1 MRRPLAAIAATV
13 LSGAVAAASGCGVGP
28 GDPVEGTASL
38 RVTSEFG
45 AEEIATGTLEDPTPS
60 DTVVRFLDDSAD
72 IETSY
77 GGNFVDSIDGLAGS
91 TTDGGPEDWFFFVN
105 GYYSDVG
112 AGETD
117 VHPGDRIWWDYRN
130 WQEAYRVPAVV
141 GSWPAP
147 LGGREDGEQPVVI
160 AECMTRAATCD
171 DAAERMRDAGIEPE
185 VETVDSPVEH
195 PDDLRVLI
203 GPWERL
209 RDDPAAS
216 RLESGPSTSGVYAR
230 LEPCGPDWALSILGS
245 DAEPRVGFA
254 AGGFVAA
261 VREDGQEP
269 TWIVAGTDEGSVPDA
284 VSLLDSDALR
294 DRYAVASID
303 GGGPSPIPA
312 ADSPALEPAK
322 SCPR

>member
-1 MRRPLAAIAATV
+1 MRRRLAAFAATV
-13 LSGAVAAASGCGVGP
+13 LSGAVAAGGCGIGP
-28 GDPVEGTASL
+28 GDAAEGTATL

-91 TTDGGPEDWFFFVN
+91 TTKGGPEDWFFFVN
-105 GYYSDVG
+105 GYYSDIG
-112 AGETD
+112 AGEAK
-117 VHPGDRIWWDYRN
+117 VRPGDRIWWDYRD

-147 LGGREDGEQPVVI
+147 LAGREGGEQPAVI
-160 AECMTRAATCD
+160 VECMTQEATCD
-171 DAAERMRDAGIEPE
+171 DAVDRMRDAGIDPE
-185 VETVDSPVEH
+185 VETVDSPAEH

-216 RLESGPSTSGVYAR
+216 QLESGPSTSGVYAR
-230 LEPCGPDWALSILGS
+230 LEPCGSDWALSILGS
-245 DAEPRVGFA
+245 DAEPSVGSST
-254 AGGFVAA
+254 GGFVAA
-261 VREDGQEP
+261 VREREQEP
-269 TWIVAGTDEGSVPDA
+269 TWIVAGTDEDSVADA
-284 VSLLDSDALR
+284 VALLDADALR

-303 GGGPSPIPA
+303 GGEPQSIPA
-312 ADSPALEPAK
+312 ADSPAAEPATD
-322 SCPR
+322 CPR